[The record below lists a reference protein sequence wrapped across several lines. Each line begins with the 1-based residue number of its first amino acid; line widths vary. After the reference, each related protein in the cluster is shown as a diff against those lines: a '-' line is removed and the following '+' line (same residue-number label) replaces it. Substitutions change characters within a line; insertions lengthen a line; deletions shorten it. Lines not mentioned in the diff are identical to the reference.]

1 MKVGRIEKITISAL
15 LILTLFSAV
24 ALTLPG
30 VRAEGTVDTVEITVP
45 VACSMTGTVST
56 AHTKSILNAHLEENI
71 GTTNAKVVCN
81 DNSGYAVYAIG
92 YTDDEYGKTVLTDST
107 LDSTND
113 IVTGLATTGNTSNW
127 AMKLTKAG
135 SSYYPI
141 IAGSTDDST
150 RQTGDPDF
158 SDYAVVPNEYTK
170 VLYYPSSTDVG
181 TGALGSNFTTTYR
194 AYISRTQHAGTYV
207 GQVKYT
213 LVHPNTAGAPLVCNP
228 TGTTIGTNTRT
239 DIKCMQD
246 ISSTNKSAILTSM
259 TQNTHYTLADSRDE
273 KSYTVAKLADGNLWM
288 LDNLALDIVETDL
301 TTLKGNTN
309 ASDFTTIAEWTMT
322 AKGLGAMTRDTRDG
336 GTRAGIW
343 YKYTVDLSDYVGM
356 TGYVSIRHFNCT
368 DMFRLNVDDIEL
380 SNAKK

>member
-24 ALTLPG
+24 VLTLPG
-30 VRAEGTVDTVEITVP
+30 VKAEGTVDTIEITVP

-141 IAGSTDDST
+141 IAGSTDDTT

-170 VLYYPSSTDVG
+170 LSSCF
-181 TGALGSNFTTTYR
+181 AIRLFI
-194 AYISRTQHAGTYV
+194 ISFM
-207 GQVKYT
+207 K
-213 LVHPNTAGAPLVCNP
+213 NTKPH
-228 TGTTIGTNTRT
+228 R
-239 DIKCMQD
+239 
-246 ISSTNKSAILTSM
+246 
-259 TQNTHYTLADSRDE
+259 
-273 KSYTVAKLADGNLWM
+273 
-288 LDNLALDIVETDL
+288 
-301 TTLKGNTN
+301 
-309 ASDFTTIAEWTMT
+309 
-322 AKGLGAMTRDTRDG
+322 
-336 GTRAGIW
+336 
-343 YKYTVDLSDYVGM
+343 
-356 TGYVSIRHFNCT
+356 
-368 DMFRLNVDDIEL
+368 
-380 SNAKK
+380 